1 MCAADEKEE
10 ETVAEKER
18 VRENVGEKGRRESK
32 RLGNIL
38 VLVSRRWM
46 SNASRLSGPR
56 DRSYLRKSFE
66 YLFELIR

>member
-1 MCAADEKEE
+1 MYAANERKEK
-10 ETVAEKER
+10 TVAEKER
-18 VRENVGEKGRRESK
+18 VRENVGEKNRRESK

-46 SNASRLSGPR
+46 SNGSRLPGPR